1 MNRRNVRRVWFVG
14 FMLVLIAACSQKSVR
29 PTSYQAEVVESLD
42 GDRVRVAA
50 VGMARNSQAA
60 ILDGYRA
67 AVYRVSQDLVQSSE
81 ERIAFEGVMDEVFER
96 ANQYIERYTIT
107 GRRVEPRADVKL
119 DLDLVVNRSRLNE
132 DLVALGVL
140 RTQRDLMTELRNPSM
155 VVLPEADIAE
165 QRWQRFATDR
175 VTSYLTSRRFE
186 VLDAGQVQ
194 QVDAMSAQSR
204 AAAGL
209 AEDPMAAIALQVG
222 GDVYIVYDVN
232 LSRGTAGGTGTVK
245 ASASVRAFETTT
257 SRAVGSATGF
267 SREYAA
273 TAGSD
278 ERAIAEALNDAVDRV
293 LVNVMDYWKDD
304 AIKGFQFLVEIQ
316 GDFSGAEGRRI
327 RRTIHQTVGHNVADM
342 QENLATEKT
351 LHYRVWFKGSNT
363 DLLFALQDQFEAETQ
378 HELRSISQNRKLL
391 QLKVE

>member
-1 MNRRNVRRVWFVG
+1 MNTRIVRSVWFLG
-14 FMLVLIAACSQKSVR
+14 FVLFLATACSQKSVR
-29 PTSYQAEVVESLD
+29 PTSYQAEVIESLD
-42 GDRVRVAA
+42 GDRVRVSA
-50 VGMARNSQAA
+50 VGIAKNSQAA

-67 AVYRVSQDLVQSSE
+67 AVYRVSQDLVQSQE

-96 ANQYIERYTIT
+96 ANQYVERYTIT

-119 DLDLVVNRSRLNE
+119 DLDLVVNRSRLND

-140 RTQRDLMTELRNPSM
+140 RSQRDLMTELRNPSM
-155 VVLPEADIAE
+155 VVLPEAKIAE
-165 QRWQRFATDR
+165 QSWQRFATDR

-186 VLDAGQVQ
+186 VLDAGQIQ
-194 QVDAMSAQSR
+194 QVDAMTRQSR

-209 AEDPMAAIALQVG
+209 SEDPQAAIALQIG
-222 GDVYIVYDVN
+222 GDVYVVFDVN

-278 ERAIAEALNDAVDRV
+278 ERAIAEALNDAIDRV

-304 AIKGFQFLVEIQ
+304 AIKGFQFLVEIR

-327 RRTIHQTVGHNVADM
+327 RRTIHQTMGSTTSDM
-342 QENLATEKT
+342 QENLATEQT
-351 LHYRVWFKGSNT
+351 LNYRVWYKGNNT
-363 DLLFALQDQFEAETQ
+363 DLLFALQDKIEAETQ
-378 HELRSISQNRKLL
+378 RELRSISQNRKLL
-391 QLKVE
+391 QLQVE